1 MNSRYLDNLD
11 VSDIKMQ
18 VEFEDYDFDQR
29 ISQNYLIMQHALR
42 DNEVETQTGRQGSD
56 TTDQLDRELQC
67 FV

>member
-42 DNEVETQTGRQGSD
+42 DNEVETQTGRHGSD
-56 TTDQLDRELQC
+56 TANQLDRELLC

>member
-56 TTDQLDRELQC
+56 TTDQLDRELLC